1 MRQVAIPRIAQ
12 IVGGGISGA
21 STAASLARFGWRVRI
36 SAAPARAR
44 HPIALNGPAR
54 FILERIW
61 GPDLLA
67 GLPHHRLA
75 RRVIIWDR
83 TARQIEDATIV
94 VDAPALAQ
102 RMATQAAA
110 TGVSLDETFHVE
122 PASWTVIATGRGA
135 AGGEILSGGTRVA
148 VTAPVALAAT
158 ADSDALLIEAGPKG
172 WVACVPTNSTDGV
185 LFASAPAT
193 TATPEEAFDGLVAG
207 TRAVRQAIAAVTG
220 PCAVLEAAPRLR
232 YPPHNGATTVFVG
245 DAAIAF
251 DPVSGDGAGVAL
263 RTAHLAASLAEA
275 FVRGTKL
282 EALHSFYS
290 YRLTRAMSVHIHGL
304 LSLYAEPA
312 FDLSWSS
319 ELAAMRCM
327 GESIQAMPNPEKVPS
342 FMISEAGLGSFSNQ
356 LRVGRP

>member
-1 MRQVAIPRIAQ
+1 M
-12 IVGGGISGA
+12 
-21 STAASLARFGWRVRI
+21 
-36 SAAPARAR
+36 
-44 HPIALNGPAR
+44 LNGPAR
-54 FILERIW
+54 YILERMW
-61 GPDLLA
+61 GPELLA

-75 RRVIIWDR
+75 RRVIIWRDR
-83 TARQIEDATIV
+83 TPRQIEDASIV
-94 VDAPALAQ
+94 VDATALAQ

-110 TGVSLDETFHVE
+110 TGVSLVEAFHVE

-135 AGGEILSGGTRVA
+135 AGGEILSGGARIA

-158 ADSDALLIEAGPKG
+158 ADSDALLIEAGPNG
-172 WVACVPTNSTDGV
+172 WVACVPTNSTDGM
-185 LFASAPAT
+185 LFACAPAT
-193 TATPEEAFDGLVAG
+193 TATPEEALDGLVAG

-290 YRLTRAMSVHIHGL
+290 YRLARAMSVHIHGL

-312 FDLSWSS
+312 FHLAWTN

-327 GESIQAMPNPEKVPS
+327 GESIQAISNTGDVPS
-342 FMISEAGLGSFSNQ
+342 FVISEAGLGSFPNQ